1 MECYNTLEQTVLQ
14 QPEIGKAILL
24 EAESGS
30 SRLTILQQWLQVG
43 QENKATTW
51 LLSFNP
57 QEDGLWAGLNEW
69 LNQLLP
75 KIQEKAPHLIEKHSY
90 ELAMIL
96 PALRRQISVRN
107 PNLTDSSLDEER
119 VRNYPLD
126 RAYRIIHGVI
136 DLLDSW
142 YDYTDGSPWL
152 IVCNNYERAGFLVRR
167 FFAELLRR
175 RGQKLKL
182 SLLFATAPN
191 TGETAI
197 SHLDNKF
204 LAQKIIWQLPAE
216 PEVVISQ
223 LEMSQLAQ
231 KLEEKIGR
239 DSIELEIHG
248 PRLVSYWL
256 QSEQPEKALIW
267 QARLLGT
274 YNHQGFYED
283 ALVYCEPVASQL
295 DHLCGKDNNM
305 RWNMVG
311 NLFNCYATTGNIA
324 KAYEIVQEEAIL
336 KIDTPAQLVRAY
348 YIMAMFHTRFLP
360 EHDHALA
367 EDYLNR
373 SLSILAE
380 STADI
385 PADDRH
391 FMTAFDMNGLALV
404 KHRQGFPQEAIELC
418 KSAIE
423 EFKNHLS
430 QGQHRLHRSVLDYNI
445 AQVYAAMGELEEAVI
460 YFTAAIAAD
469 ANYSEYYNDRG
480 NVYQRLGYLE
490 NALNDYRQAI
500 DLSPPYY
507 EVWMNMGH
515 CYYLKGL
522 LAEATHAYSVAL
534 DLEPTLTSAFIG
546 RAQAFEAWGHLEEAL
561 SDYNAGLALNS
572 QQPLLLANR
581 ATLHYELGK
590 LPEALSDLE
599 AAIALSPENP
609 DLYQNRA
616 IVLISLGQS
625 DAASADLQTYLQ
637 LNPDATDRAEVEESL
652 SSLTKGQ
659 LVN

>member
-1 MECYNTLEQTVLQ
+1 MNRQNTLEQNILQ
-14 QPEIGKAILL
+14 QPEIAKVILL
-24 EAESGS
+24 EGESGS
-30 SRLTILQQWLQVG
+30 SRLEILQQWLQVG
-43 QENKATTW
+43 EENKAKTW
-51 LLSFNP
+51 LLSFNT
-57 QEDGLWAGLNEW
+57 QEDGLWSGLNEW

-75 KIQEKAPHLIEKHSY
+75 DIQEKAPHLIEKHSY

-96 PALRRQISVRN
+96 PGLRRQISVKN
-107 PNLTDSSLDEER
+107 PNLTDSSIDDER

-136 DLLDSW
+136 NLLDSW
-142 YDYTDGSPWL
+142 FDYTDASPWL
-152 IVCNNYERAGFLVRR
+152 IACNDYEQAGFLVRR
-167 FFAELLRR
+167 FFAELVRR

-182 SLLFATAPN
+182 SLVFAAAPN

-197 SHLDNKF
+197 AHLNHQF
-204 LAQKIIWQLPAE
+204 LAQKISLELPPK

-223 LEMSQLAQ
+223 AKMSQLAQ
-231 KLEEKIGR
+231 KLEEQIGR

-256 QSEQPEKALIW
+256 QSDQPEKALIW

-283 ALVYCEPVASQL
+283 ALVYCEPVATQL

-311 NLFNCYATTGNIA
+311 NLFNCYATTGNIT
-324 KAYEIVQEEAIL
+324 KAYQIVQEEALL
-336 KIDTPAQLVRAY
+336 KLDAPAQLVRAY

-404 KHRQGFPQEAIELC
+404 KHRQGFPEEAIKLC

-430 QGQHRLHRSVLDYNI
+430 EGQHRLHRSVLDYNI

-469 ANYSEYYNDRG
+469 PNYSEYYNDRG

-490 NALNDYRQAI
+490 NALNDYHQAI
-500 DLSPPYY
+500 ELSPPYY
-507 EVWMNMGH
+507 EVWMNIGH

-522 LAEATHAYSVAL
+522 PEEATKAYSVAL
-534 DLEPTLTSAFIG
+534 DLEPTLTPALIG
-546 RAQAFEAWGHLEEAL
+546 RAQAFEAWGYLEAAL
-561 SDYNAGLALNS
+561 LDYNAALALNS

-581 ATLHYELGK
+581 ATLHYELGQ
-590 LPEALSDLE
+590 LPEALSDLA
-599 AAIALSPENP
+599 AAIALSPDNP
-609 DLYQNRA
+609 DFYQNRA

-625 DAASADLQTYLQ
+625 DAASTDLQTYLR
-637 LNPDATDRAEVEESL
+637 LNPDATDRAEVEENL
-652 SSLTKGQ
+652 SSLSKG
-659 LVN
+659 

>member
-1 MECYNTLEQTVLQ
+1 MNRQNTVEQNVLQ
-14 QPEIGKAILL
+14 QPEIAKVILL
-24 EAESGS
+24 EAESGN
-30 SRLTILQQWLQVG
+30 SRLEILQQWLHLGEQS
-43 QENKATTW
+43 KAKTW

-57 QEDGLWAGLNEW
+57 QEDGLWSGLNEW

-75 KIQEKAPHLIEKHSY
+75 DIEEKAPHLIEKHSY
-90 ELAMIL
+90 ELAMVL
-96 PALRRQISVRN
+96 PALRRKISVKN
-107 PNLTDSSLDEER
+107 PNLTDSSVDDER

-136 DLLDSW
+136 NLLDSW
-142 YDYTDGSPWL
+142 FDYTDTSPWL
-152 IVCNNYERAGFLVRR
+152 IACNDYEQAGFLVRR
-167 FFAELLRR
+167 FFAELVRR
-175 RGQKLKL
+175 RGEKLKL

-197 SHLDNKF
+197 THLNDRF
-204 LAQKIIWQLPAE
+204 LAQKISLELP
-216 PEVVISQ
+216 PKSEVLISQ
-223 LEMSQLAQ
+223 VKMSQLAQ
-231 KLEEKIGR
+231 KLEEQIGR

-256 QSEQPEKALIW
+256 QSDQPEKALIW
-267 QARLLGT
+267 QARLLGI

-283 ALVYCEPVASQL
+283 ALVYCEPVATQL

-311 NLFNCYATTGNIA
+311 NLFNCYATTGNIT
-324 KAYEIVQEEAIL
+324 KAYQIVQEEALL
-336 KIDTPAQLVRAY
+336 KLDAPAQLVRAY

-404 KHRQGFPQEAIELC
+404 KHRQGFPEEAIKLC

-430 QGQHRLHRSVLDYNI
+430 EGQHRLHRSVLDYNI

-469 ANYSEYYNDRG
+469 PNYSEYYNDRG

-490 NALNDYRQAI
+490 NALNDYHQAI
-500 DLSPPYY
+500 ELSPPYY
-507 EVWMNMGH
+507 EVWMNIGH

-522 LAEATHAYSVAL
+522 PEEATKAYSVAL
-534 DLEPTLTSAFIG
+534 DLEPTLTPALIG
-546 RAQAFEAWGHLEEAL
+546 RAQAFEAWGHLEAAL
-561 SDYNAGLALNS
+561 LDYNAALALNS

-581 ATLHYELGK
+581 ATLHYELGQ
-590 LPEALSDLE
+590 LPEALSDL
-599 AAIALSPENP
+599 AGAIALSPDNP

-625 DAASADLQTYLQ
+625 DAASTDLQTYLQ
-637 LNPDATDRAEVEESL
+637 LNPDATDRAEVEENL
-652 SSLTKGQ
+652 SSLSKG
-659 LVN
+659 

>member
-1 MECYNTLEQTVLQ
+1 MKRHNTHEKTILQ
-14 QPEIGKAILL
+14 QPEIGKVILL

-30 SRLTILQQWLQVG
+30 SRLEILQQWLQVG
-43 QENKATTW
+43 EENKAKTW
-51 LLSFNP
+51 LLSFNS
-57 QEDGLWAGLNEW
+57 QQDGLWAGLNEW
-69 LNQLLP
+69 LNQILP
-75 KIQEKAPHLIEKHSY
+75 DIQAKAPHLITKHSY

-107 PNLTDSSLDEER
+107 PNLTDSSIDDER

-126 RAYRIIHGVI
+126 RAYRIVHGVI

-152 IVCNNYERAGFLVRR
+152 IACNDYEQAGFLVRR
-167 FFAELLRR
+167 FFAELIRR

-197 SHLDNKF
+197 AHLNQKF
-204 LAQKIIWQLPAE
+204 LAQKISLQLPAE
-216 PEVVISQ
+216 PEVVIEEQ
-223 LEMSQLAQ
+223 KMSQLAQ
-231 KLEEKIGR
+231 KLEEQIAR
-239 DSIELEIHG
+239 DAIELEIHG

-256 QSEQPEKALIW
+256 KSDQPEKALIC
-267 QARLLGT
+267 QARLLGI

-283 ALVYCEPVASQL
+283 ALVYCESVATQL
-295 DHLCGKDNNM
+295 DHLCGTDNNM

-311 NLFNCYATTGNIA
+311 NLFNCYATTKNIA
-324 KAYEIVQEEAIL
+324 KAYQIVQEEALL
-336 KIDTPAQLVRAY
+336 KLDAPAQLVRAY

-373 SLSILAE
+373 SLSILADPT
-380 STADI
+380 SDI

-391 FMTAFDMNGLALV
+391 FMAAFDMNGLALV
-404 KHRQGFPQEAIELC
+404 KHRQGVPQEAIALC

-423 EFKNHLS
+423 EFKNNLS
-430 QGQHRLHRSVLDYNI
+430 EGKHRLHRSVLDYNI

-469 ANYSEYYNDRG
+469 PNYSEYYNDRG
-480 NVYQRLGYLE
+480 NAYQRMGHLE
-490 NALNDYRQAI
+490 NALDDYHQAI
-500 DLSPPYY
+500 ELSPPYY

-522 LAEATHAYSVAL
+522 IEEAIKAYSVAL
-534 DLEPTLTSAFIG
+534 DLQPTQTPVLIA
-546 RAQAFEAWGHLEEAL
+546 RAQVFEACGHLEEAL
-561 SDYNAGLALNS
+561 LDYNAALDLNS
-572 QQPLLLANR
+572 QQPFLLANR
-581 ATLHYELGK
+581 ATLHYELGQ
-590 LPEALSDLE
+590 LSEALSDLS
-599 AAIALSPENP
+599 AAIALSPDNP

-625 DAASADLQTYLQ
+625 DAASADLQTYLR
-637 LNPDATDRAEVEESL
+637 LNPNATDRAEVEESL
-652 SSLTKGQ
+652 SSLSKG
-659 LVN
+659 